1 MPPQPP
7 TFARKGRI
15 GHPIG
20 TGDAAAPR
28 PPVGPTLVEWAHEHL
43 LAMLISVQFEPG
55 ERIAIDTVARHLGIS
70 QTPIRE
76 ALSQLEAEKLV
87 YKMPNVGYRA
97 SPRMSREEVQ
107 DLYALRLLIEPYAA
121 ARAAE
126 RIDAE
131 TLATLQEIEQ
141 DMSGVTASDDRAVA
155 RFAEADARLHRL
167 IATGSGNRLIAETI
181 ERLHAH
187 LQIFRSL
194 YRTNAPEEA
203 AAEHQRI
210 IAALLAHD
218 PAAAEAS
225 VRDHLERS
233 KDRMDRASAS
243 AAAEAAAPE
252 PAPSEPTN

>member
-1 MPPQPP
+1 MTVQIAP
-7 TFARKGRI
+7 
-15 GHPIG
+15 
-20 TGDAAAPR
+20 GD
-28 PPVGPTLVEWAHEHL
+28 
-43 LAMLISVQFEPG
+43 
-55 ERIAIDTVARHLGIS
+55 RIAIDTVARQLGIS

-97 SPRMSREEVQ
+97 SPQMTREEVQ

-126 RIDAE
+126 RMDDEA
-131 TLATLQEIEQ
+131 LALLQEIDADMRIVEQ
-141 DMSGVTASDDRAVA
+141 DDRSFA
-155 RFAEADARLHRL
+155 RFAEADAKLHRL

-194 YRTNAPEEA
+194 YSTNAPEEA

-210 IAALLAHD
+210 IEALMAHD
-218 PAAAEAS
+218 AAAAEEA
-225 VRDHLERS
+225 VRDHLQRS
-233 KDRMDRASAS
+233 KDRMDRASARTV
-243 AAAEAAAPE
+243 AEEAA
-252 PAPSEPTN
+252 